1 MADWQS
7 DELKRIG
14 GAEEV
19 QIEVLG
25 RDAKMRSPVTIWLV
39 RVDDHLYVRS
49 VRGSRGAWF
58 RAVQETHQGRISAG
72 GLEKDVRFEDGE
84 PSLNDQV
91 DAAYRVKYR
100 RYAGR
105 ILDSCLTPAA
115 RSTTLRVVPR

>member
-1 MADWQS
+1 MAGWTN

-19 QIEVLG
+19 ETEVLG
-25 RDAKMRSPVTIWLV
+25 RDRQMRPPVTIWLV
-39 RVDDHLYVRS
+39 RVDDDLYVRS
-49 VRGSRGAWF
+49 VRGGRGAWF
-58 RAVQETHQGRISAG
+58 RAVQETHEGRISAG
-72 GLEKDVRFEDGE
+72 GVEKDVRFEEGE
-84 PSLNDQV
+84 PSVNDKV

-115 RSTTLRVVPR
+115 RSTTQRVVAR